1 MAVPYQER
9 YARGVRINLHDVWK
23 HEKDGIT
30 SKAAVRSPAKPKRF
44 AGKSRIAPSTS
55 LGYAVNMQTELQNKW
70 QQVLARDA
78 RQDGRF
84 VFAVRTTGVFC
95 RPSCPSRRPRR
106 DSVEFFA
113 NPREAERAGYRACLR
128 CKPTQIS
135 DQTQHVLRARRL
147 LDHAEGIVTL
157 AQLSKRVGLSPFHLQ
172 RIFKRATGLSPRE
185 YQSARRMQHIKAG
198 LRKGEEVTTALYDAG
213 FSSPSRL
220 YENASQQLG
229 MTPGTYRRGGAGVTI
244 TFTVAATPLGR
255 MLVAATER
263 GLCAVRFGES
273 ATELERDLREEFHA
287 AELHRDDA
295 AMRHY
300 IELLLASSCGKNT
313 TVELPLDV
321 RATAFQKK
329 VWETLR
335 QIPRG
340 ETRTYT
346 DIAREIG
353 DPRAVRAVA
362 RACAS
367 NPVAIAVPC
376 HRVVR
381 SDGDLAGYRWGV
393 ERKKKL
399 LEAERQRQ

>member
-1 MAVPYQER
+1 MSE
-9 YARGVRINLHDVWK
+9 
-23 HEKDGIT
+23 
-30 SKAAVRSPAKPKRF
+30 PKRF
-44 AGKSRIAPSTS
+44 ARKGRIAVPEGRRYSV
-55 LGYAVNMQTELQNKW
+55 GMQTELQNKW

-84 VFAVRTTGVFC
+84 VFAVRTTGVYC

-113 NPREAERAGYRACLR
+113 HPREAERAGYRACLR

-135 DQTQHVLRARRL
+135 EQAEYVLRARQL
-147 LDHAEGIVTL
+147 LDNAEGVVTL
-157 AQLSKRVGLSPFHLQ
+157 AQLSKTVGLSPFHLQ
-172 RIFKRATGLSPRE
+172 RLFKRATGLSPRE
-185 YQSARRMQHIKAG
+185 YQSALRMQYVKTG
-198 LRKGEEVTTALYDAG
+198 LRRGEDVTRALYDAG

-220 YENASQQLG
+220 YENANQQLG
-229 MTPGTYRRGGAGVTI
+229 MTPGKYRRGGAGATI
-244 TFTVAATPLGR
+244 TFAVAPTPIGR
-255 MLVAATER
+255 MLVAATDR
-263 GLCAVRFGES
+263 GLCAVRFGDS
-273 ATELERDLREEFHA
+273 AMELERGLRDEFHA

-295 AMRHY
+295 TMSRY
-300 IELLLASSCGKNT
+300 IEPLLASVRGENT
-313 TVELPLDV
+313 TIDVPLDI

-329 VWETLR
+329 VWEKLR

-340 ETRTYT
+340 ETRSYT
-346 DIAREIG
+346 AIAREIG
-353 DPRAVRAVA
+353 TPQAVRAVA

-381 SDGDLAGYRWGV
+381 SDGELAGYRWGL

-399 LEAERQRQ
+399 LEAEQPRWQPCGPKTA

>member
-1 MAVPYQER
+1 MSGSMRKP
-9 YARGVRINLHDVWK
+9 G
-23 HEKDGIT
+23 T
-30 SKAAVRSPAKPKRF
+30 SSKAAVASGVTPKRF
-44 AGKSRIAPSTS
+44 PRKGRIASPASR
-55 LGYAVNMQTELQNKW
+55 GYAVNMQTELHNKW

-113 NPREAERAGYRACLR
+113 GPREAERAGYRACLR
-128 CKPTQIS
+128 CKPTQVS
-135 DQTQHVLRARRL
+135 EQAQYVLRARQL
-147 LDHAEGIVTL
+147 LDNAEGVVTL

-172 RIFKRATGLSPRE
+172 RLFKRATGLSPRE
-185 YQSARRMQHIKAG
+185 YQSARRMQHVKNG
-198 LRKGEEVTTALYDAG
+198 LRKEEDVTTALYDAG
-213 FSSPSRL
+213 FGSPSRL
-220 YENASQQLG
+220 YENSNQQLG
-229 MTPGTYRRGGAGVTI
+229 MTPGAYRRGGAGTTI
-244 TFTVAATPLGR
+244 TFAIAPTPLGR

-263 GLCAVRFGES
+263 GLCTVRFGES
-273 ATELERDLREEFHA
+273 VVELERGLREEFHA

-295 AMRHY
+295 AMGRY
-300 IELLLASSCGKNT
+300 INPLLANLRGENT
-313 TVELPLDV
+313 TIDLPLDV

-329 VWETLR
+329 VWERLR
-335 QIPRG
+335 EIPGG
-340 ETRTYT
+340 ETRSYSE
-346 DIAREIG
+346 IAREIG
-353 DPRAVRAVA
+353 DPNAVRAVA

-367 NPVAIAVPC
+367 NPVALAVPC

-399 LEAERQRQ
+399 LEADQRRSI